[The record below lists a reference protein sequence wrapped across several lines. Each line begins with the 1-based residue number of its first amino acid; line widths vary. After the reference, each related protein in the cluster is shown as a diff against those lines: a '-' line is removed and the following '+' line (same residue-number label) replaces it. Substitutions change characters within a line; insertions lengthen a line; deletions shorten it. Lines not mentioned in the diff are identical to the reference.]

1 MLMCRQGRTGQVDVE
16 IIVDPLRQ
24 IVPTLLDIPYTATDD
39 ALSRP
44 ASDDD
49 QLATTTQ
56 QHDSSRHATEEDTPA
71 ADTLSSDAQ
80 RDTVAAVSST
90 AESADELKS
99 SADPVESTSDTSSV
113 PNVTSE
119 SDTGTKVAVGD
130 IMSSDQT

>member
-1 MLMCRQGRTGQVDVE
+1 MDIE

-24 IVPTLLDIPYTATDD
+24 IVPALLDIPYTATDD

-44 ASDDD
+44 ATDDD

-56 QHDSSRHATEEDTPA
+56 QHDSSKRATGSTGEDTPA
-71 ADTLSSDAQ
+71 ADTLSTDSQ
-80 RDTVAAVSST
+80 RDTIAAVSST

-130 IMSSDQT
+130 IMGSDQA